1 VTSCAA
7 FQAADEMRRV
17 QRIAYR
23 TAQLADH
30 RQGVDVEA
38 HRRRWEEADAYQPL
52 RELIER
58 ALIAY
63 DWGEALVVTNVVIK
77 PHLDRLVNI
86 ELAGSLAVMNHD
98 PVLRHI
104 HFSLDEDARW
114 HRDWSRRLIQLAVDD
129 TPRNVEVVSG
139 WIDAW
144 RPRATDAVGALAAVM
159 STAPS
164 PLDAEPLQQRLEAS
178 VSEEMASLLQGSPQR

>member
-1 VTSCAA
+1 
-7 FQAADEMRRV
+7 RV
-17 QRIAYR
+17 QRVAYR
-23 TAQLADH
+23 TAQLAAH
-30 RQGVDVEA
+30 RPAVDVGS

-77 PHLDRLVNI
+77 PFFDRLVNV
-86 ELAGSLAVMNHD
+86 ELGGSLAVINHD

-114 HRDWSRRLIQLAVDD
+114 HRDWSRRLVQLAIAD
-129 TPRNVEVVSG
+129 TPENVEVV
-139 WIDAW
+139 
-144 RPRATDAVGALAAVM
+144 
-159 STAPS
+159 
-164 PLDAEPLQQRLEAS
+164 
-178 VSEEMASLLQGSPQR
+178 